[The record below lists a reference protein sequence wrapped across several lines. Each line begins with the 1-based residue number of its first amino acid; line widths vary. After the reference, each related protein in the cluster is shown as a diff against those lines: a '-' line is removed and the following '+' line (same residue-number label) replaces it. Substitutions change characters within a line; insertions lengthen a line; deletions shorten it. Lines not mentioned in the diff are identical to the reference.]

1 MATHSSIFAW
11 KIPWTEEPVQATV
24 HGVTKS
30 QTRRSAHAHTH
41 TQKGCL
47 WSPGA
52 GRGGGWGG
60 TARGHR
66 VSFWADGRLW
76 SWRWWWRIVNVLNA
90 AGRGPRRRRAPCPM
104 GLFHCLHARPFA
116 FQPPHRSP
124 HRPSGQGPRGPLQPG
139 DGCEPS
145 VCGSRRERP
154 GEPGSAERPGAHLVR
169 TQGPQETQGRL
180 AGGPQAARLLEMQSV
195 QPRGRRWGSACVCV

>member
-1 MATHSSIFAW
+1 M
-11 KIPWTEEPVQATV
+11 
-24 HGVTKS
+24 
-30 QTRRSAHAHTH
+30 
-41 TQKGCL
+41 
-47 WSPGA
+47 
-52 GRGGGWGG
+52 
-60 TARGHR
+60 
-66 VSFWADGRLW
+66 
-76 SWRWWWRIVNVLNA
+76 WWWRVVNVLSA
-90 AGRGPRRRRAPCPM
+90 AGRGPRRRRAPCPV

-169 TQGPQETQGRL
+169 TQGPQETQGRP
-180 AGGPQAARLLEMQSV
+180 AGGPQAARLLETQSV
-195 QPRGRRWGSACVCV
+195 QPHGRRWGSACVCVCVRGAEGYEGESVHTPVFLPVKFHAQRSLVGPNPWGRKESDATVRPVWEELGGMNMGSIMASVCHSC

>member
-1 MATHSSIFAW
+1 M
-11 KIPWTEEPVQATV
+11 
-24 HGVTKS
+24 
-30 QTRRSAHAHTH
+30 HTY
-41 TQKGCL
+41 TQKECP

-76 SWRWWWRIVNVLNA
+76 SWRWWWRVVNVLSA
-90 AGRGPRRRRAPCPM
+90 AGRGPRRRRAPCPV

-169 TQGPQETQGRL
+169 TQGPQAPCPHAGTTGNPGA
-180 AGGPQAARLLEMQSV
+180 AGGGSTSSPPLRDAERAASWTKMGL
-195 QPRGRRWGSACVCV
+195 CVCVCVCERCGGVRG